1 MATMLIRNCVG
12 FSYNKGH
19 LCGHMLIVRG
29 KCVDKV
35 SLPYP
40 IYLVMARLWK
50 RKNILGKIL
59 FRKSLGFEHI

>member
-12 FSYNKGH
+12 FSYNKGQ
-19 LCGHMLIVRG
+19 LCGHMLLVRG
-29 KCVDKV
+29 KRVVKV

-59 FRKSLGFEHI
+59 FKKSLGFEHI